1 MTKISTYHVPFCPTI
16 NEDASGVRVDS
27 TNELEELSGIVVL
40 GIMRGGE
47 GLDSEFLAAMMT
59 MGSQAKRSTGG
70 DK

>member
-1 MTKISTYHVPFCPTI
+1 M
-16 NEDASGVRVDS
+16 RVDS
-27 TNELEELSGIVVL
+27 TNELEESLGIVVL

-47 GLDSEFLAAMMT
+47 GLDSEFLAAMTT